1 MVVALNLDSHLS
13 YLVEH
18 IYPGWCSNI
27 KALYDNVFDILAV
40 EKVKIKIDKTLY
52 LLPAQRPSRRETP
65 NPQILSTPTMPPPP
79 TSAPHSLAA
88 DDFHTS
94 DTAAAAAG
102 AVVPCAASQPG
113 TNGGKKPA
121 FAFGRVWSEADEVRI
136 LEGLAAYAAAHG
148 AEPRRSQLHA
158 ALDGCGLDKSEFTVT
173 EIYEK
178 VRRLRTK
185 YANRRSAGGVP
196 VPAAAGGAGDG
207 DEARKYELSRSIWGD
222 LPLKKVGASHATNA
236 SGNGNGNA
244 NANAAPGTRARRGIE
259 ELQGLYPSL
268 ASAVEGIT
276 DNESLRPVLKR
287 AFQLISDERAR
298 QLDAKVKK
306 QRDMEAQMAVKV
318 TALRNEVLD
327 TLTGSMD
334 CFINDVKYEG

>member
-1 MVVALNLDSHLS
+1 
-13 YLVEH
+13 
-18 IYPGWCSNI
+18 
-27 KALYDNVFDILAV
+27 V
-40 EKVKIKIDKTLY
+40 EKVKIKIDKALY
-52 LLPAQRPSRRETP
+52 LLPAHHRGEKPQT
-65 NPQILSTPTMPPPP
+65 PQILSTPTMPPPP